1 MDHKK
6 LEAIPSIIAFK
17 KMLRKKEYK
26 NSTDVAIKTANLF
39 ADLVKSIWKD
49 FDDLSNLLDVLRELG
64 KSFISMDN
72 LQFCVGNIIKR
83 VNILLLLQIAI
94 LHFNNQL
101 FNYNLIEI
109 KDVKYLDF
117 TYNKGRV

>member
-1 MDHKK
+1 
-6 LEAIPSIIAFK
+6 
-17 KMLRKKEYK
+17 
-26 NSTDVAIKTANLF
+26 
-39 ADLVKSIWKD
+39 
-49 FDDLSNLLDVLRELG
+49 
-64 KSFISMDN
+64 MDN